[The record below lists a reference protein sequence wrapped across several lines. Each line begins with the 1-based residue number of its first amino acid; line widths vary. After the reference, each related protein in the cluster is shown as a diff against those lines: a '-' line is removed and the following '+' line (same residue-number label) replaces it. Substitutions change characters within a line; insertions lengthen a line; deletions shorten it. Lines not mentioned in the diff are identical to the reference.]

1 LTSSLSRA
9 TLHFPDLHPW
19 AKQYNQNVNAK
30 FQEVLLFLYSP
41 NGFFNTTSLSFC
53 SGFPAGPN
61 SVILNNA
68 TLIMKEI
75 GMITTADDFVYKFLF
90 KGFPCC
96 VLYRTGICTQFRE
109 QILLVTGFAND
120 LDTALKKSSNYN
132 SAQAVFAQL
141 TASTGP
147 NGVKSITTIRQ
158 FIEVLSASGILHG
171 SIFSVSRLMMTMPLI
186 TLFNPAKHYVTLKD
200 FNTAITIASFVI
212 GSLDV
217 YSAFSSRLL
226 YKNVPYDV
234 IEILKI
240 YKTKSEAMKTAFYQ
254 KIVTED
260 PDFLKNFGFIVADY
274 FPDGI
279 DGRR

>member
-1 LTSSLSRA
+1 MTSSLSRA

-41 NGFFNTTSLSFC
+41 DGFFNTTSLSFC

-68 TLIMKEI
+68 TLLMKEI
-75 GMITTADDFVYKFLF
+75 GMIINANDFVYKFLF
-90 KGFPCC
+90 KSFPCSE
-96 VLYRTGICTQFRE
+96 LNRIGICTQFRE
-109 QILLVTGFAND
+109 QILLVTDFAND

-141 TASTGP
+141 TDSTGP

-158 FIEVLSASGILHG
+158 FIEVLSAFGILHG
-171 SIFSVSRLMMTMPLI
+171 SIFSVTRLMMTMPLI
-186 TLFNPAKHYVTLKD
+186 TLFNPSKHYVTLKD

-212 GSLDV
+212 GTIDV
-217 YSAFSSRLL
+217 YSVFSSRLS
-226 YKNVPYDV
+226 YKKVPYDV
-234 IEILKI
+234 IKILKI
-240 YKTKSEAMKTAFYQ
+240 YESKSEALKTAFYQ
-254 KIVTED
+254 KIVTGD
-260 PDFLKNFGFIVADY
+260 PYFLNNFGFIVADY

-279 DGRR
+279 DSRR